1 MTRNDRLVDLV
12 TDWLE
17 DQPDKASDRLLDS
30 VLTDLQTAPQRGRWR
45 VALRRF
51 PMFGSTSLRV
61 ATAFGAVALVA
72 VLGLAMWG
80 GRGAVGPGASPVSS
94 EQSSPQP
101 TMITLRSAEKDL
113 SAGTYRVDDG
123 SFPPFVL
130 TVPDGWR
137 YGDGLVN
144 RPRSGQLTPPVSVQF
159 WGGPTHVYRH
169 PCQWQGSL
177 FEPGP
182 SVDDFAQALVDQPL
196 RNATEPVDVTLG
208 GYAGKYLEL
217 SVPSDMDFSECDVAD
232 GENRF
237 FSWDGR
243 YHQGPGQVD
252 RLWILDVDGSRL
264 VIDAFQ
270 MPYATA
276 EERAEQQAVVESV
289 EFER

>member
-30 VLTDLQTAPQRGRWR
+30 VLTDLQTAPQRARWR

-51 PMFGSTSLRV
+51 PMFSSNSLRV
-61 ATAFGAVALVA
+61 ATALGAVALVA
-72 VLGLAMWG
+72 VIGFAMLG
-80 GRGAVGPGASPVSS
+80 GRGALGPGASAPPT
-94 EQSSPQP
+94 ERPSPQP
-101 TMITLRSAEKDL
+101 TTITFISTAQDL
-113 SAGTYRVDDG
+113 SAGTYRIDDG
-123 SFPPFVL
+123 DFPPYLL
-130 TVPDGWR
+130 TVPDGWH

-144 RPRSGQLTPPVSVQF
+144 RPRPGQEVPPVSIQF
-159 WGGPTHVYRH
+159 WAGVEHVYAH
-169 PCQWQGSL
+169 PCQWLATQ
-177 FEPGP
+177 FAAGP
-182 SVDDFAQALVDQPL
+182 TVDDLAEALADQPL
-196 RNATEPVDVTLG
+196 RNATEPVDVTLD

-217 SVPSDMDFSECDVAD
+217 SVPSDIDFSECDVD
-232 GENRF
+232 EGQGRF

-270 MPYATA
+270 MPYSTA
-276 EERAEQQAVVESV
+276 EERAEQQAVVDSID
-289 EFER
+289 FNR